1 MGTLELGSGR
11 CPAQG
16 AARGRHARTAPCVE
30 SLSWW
35 HPERGSC
42 KGMEGDRGQAGD
54 GSSA

>member
-35 HPERGSC
+35 HPKRGSC